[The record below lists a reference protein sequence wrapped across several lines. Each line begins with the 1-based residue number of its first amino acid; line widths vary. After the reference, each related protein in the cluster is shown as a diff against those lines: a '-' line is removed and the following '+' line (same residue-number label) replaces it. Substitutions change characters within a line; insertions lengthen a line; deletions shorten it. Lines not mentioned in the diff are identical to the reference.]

1 MPGVL
6 LFLPFLLVRFGLL
19 AAKNRQALPRAA
31 HFAPMQGREKIAYA
45 VYQLA
50 TLGIL
55 LALCASRIQSGST
68 GTWYGGLV
76 LYLLGL
82 VLCAVSVLHFAAPD
96 QDGLNTQGI
105 YRLSRNPMYL
115 GYFVCF
121 LGMALLTR
129 SWVLLALV
137 LVFQGSAH
145 WIILAEERW
154 CQETFG
160 EAYRQYR
167 GRVRRY
173 L

>member
-31 HFAPMQGREKIAYA
+31 HFAPMQGKEKIAYA
-45 VYQLA
+45 IYQLA

-55 LALCASRIQSGST
+55 LALCAGRIQSGSA
-68 GTWYGGLV
+68 GTWHGGLV

-137 LVFQGSAH
+137 LVFQGVRPLDHPGGGAVVPGD
-145 WIILAEERW
+145 L
-154 CQETFG
+154 
-160 EAYRQYR
+160 R
-167 GRVRRY
+167 GSVSPV
-173 L
+173 

>member
-55 LALCASRIQSGST
+55 LAL
-68 GTWYGGLV
+68 
-76 LYLLGL
+76 
-82 VLCAVSVLHFAAPD
+82 
-96 QDGLNTQGI
+96 
-105 YRLSRNPMYL
+105 
-115 GYFVCF
+115 
-121 LGMALLTR
+121 LTR

-137 LVFQGSAH
+137 LVFQGAAH

-160 EAYRQYR
+160 ESYRQYR

>member
-6 LFLPFLLVRFGLL
+6 LFLPFLLIRFGLL

-55 LALCASRIQSGST
+55 LALCAGRIQTSST
-68 GTWYGGLV
+68 GTWYGGLAV
-76 LYLLGL
+76 YLLGL

-105 YRLSRNPMYL
+105 YRLSHVPGVFCLLPGDGPAHPVL
-115 GYFVCF
+115 GTAGPGVGVSGVRP
-121 LGMALLTR
+121 LDHPGGGAVVPGDLR
-129 SWVLLALV
+129 
-137 LVFQGSAH
+137 GS
-145 WIILAEERW
+145 
-154 CQETFG
+154 
-160 EAYRQYR
+160 
-167 GRVRRY
+167 VSPV
-173 L
+173 

>member
-50 TLGIL
+50 TLGDPPGPVRQPYPEWQHRDVVRRPGPIPAGAGSVRRVGPPLCRPGPGWPEHPGDLPPSPQPHVPGVFCL
-55 LALCASRIQSGST
+55 LPGDGPAHPVL
-68 GTWYGGLV
+68 GT
-76 LYLLGL
+76 
-82 VLCAVSVLHFAAPD
+82 A
-96 QDGLNTQGI
+96 
-105 YRLSRNPMYL
+105 
-115 GYFVCF
+115 
-121 LGMALLTR
+121 
-129 SWVLLALV
+129 ALV

-145 WIILAEERW
+145 WIILAEEWW

>member
-55 LALCASRIQSGST
+55 LALCASRIQTGST
-68 GTWYGGLV
+68 GTWYGGLAV
-76 LYLLGL
+76 YLLGL
-82 VLCAVSVLHFAAPD
+82 ALCAVSVLHFAAPD

-115 GYFVCF
+115 GYFVCV
-121 LGMALLTR
+121 LGTAGPGAGVSGVRPLDHPGGGAVVPGDLR
-129 SWVLLALV
+129 
-137 LVFQGSAH
+137 GS
-145 WIILAEERW
+145 
-154 CQETFG
+154 
-160 EAYRQYR
+160 
-167 GRVRRY
+167 VSPV
-173 L
+173 